1 MSLFVVE
8 IIVQL
13 LTVLIISLNI
23 IYLHIQKINIYE
35 ISTEYMVMLLFTSD
49 NIWPL
54 FSQSWYL
61 SRR

>member
-54 FSQSWYL
+54 LSQS
-61 SRR
+61 

>member
-1 MSLFVVE
+1 MSLFFVVE

-13 LTVLIISLNI
+13 LIVLIISHNI

-35 ISTEYMVMLLFTSD
+35 ISTEYKVILLFASD

-54 FSQSWYL
+54 FSQS
-61 SRR
+61 

>member
-35 ISTEYMVMLLFTSD
+35 ISTEYTVMLLFTLD

-54 FSQSWYL
+54 FSQS
-61 SRR
+61 